1 MKNMFDRDNLS
12 REVMLE
18 IIAKVPEITVDPNA
32 PIETIRA
39 ECQRA
44 LMILEIKKK
53 QNEPR
58 ANVTAEGAQDCSKV
72 NGENEQRKPSLC
84 DKIDLAKTQCEKR
97 PEKGRGANRNFTE
110 QERE

>member
-1 MKNMFDRDNLS
+1 MFDRNNLS
-12 REVMLE
+12 RKVMLE

-44 LMILEIKKK
+44 LIILGNKKE
-53 QNEPR
+53 QIEPR
-58 ANVTAEGAQDCSKV
+58 AGVIDEGEQDCSKV
-72 NGENEQRKPSLC
+72 NSENEQRKPSLC
-84 DKIDLAKTQCEKR
+84 DMIDSAKEQYEKR
-97 PEKGRGANRNFTE
+97 PEKGWAPNTKFTE

>member
-1 MKNMFDRDNLS
+1 MFDRDNLS

-39 ECQRA
+39 VCQQA
-44 LMILEIKKK
+44 LIILENKK
-53 QNEPR
+53 ERIEAR
-58 ANVTAEGAQDCSKV
+58 ADERAEGAQDCSKV